1 MPANPDNRKTEIL
14 MSANDRRTALVTG
27 ASRGIGRASAI
38 ALARAGFDVAVSA
51 RTLVDGAGRDM
62 YDPDLKIPGGLDT
75 AVAAIEAEGQQ
86 GAAFVMDLLDRAS
99 VEACIDGALEHFGHI
114 DVLVNNAIYQGK
126 VSMTPFLDLDESE
139 VHRLFEGNVFAQM
152 AATGRVLAAMR
163 KRGSGTI
170 VNMISASA
178 YTDPP
183 GPIGR
188 GGWGMAYAMSKGA
201 FGRMTPHLHVE
212 HGPEGIRCF
221 SIDPGYVITEAAR
234 ARNTAGSFP
243 YPGGEPA
250 TIGAVVAWLATSPD
264 ADEHLG
270 GIVYAQSEFKKRG
283 LAS

>member
-1 MPANPDNRKTEIL
+1 
-14 MSANDRRTALVTG
+14 MSATGPKTALVTG
-27 ASRGIGRASAI
+27 ASRGIGKASAI

-62 YDPDLKIPGGLDT
+62 YNPDLAIPGGLDT
-75 AVAAIEAEGQQ
+75 TVAAIEAECQQ
-86 GAAFVMDLLDRAS
+86 GLALAMDLLDRAS
-99 VEACIDGALEHFGHI
+99 VDACIDGALEHFGHL

-126 VSMTPFLDLDESE
+126 VSMTPIMELEEPE
-139 VHRLFEGNVFAQM
+139 VHKLFEGNVFAQM
-152 AATGRVLAAMR
+152 AVTGRVLAAMVE
-163 KRGSGTI
+163 RGSGTI

-178 YTDPP
+178 HTDPP
-183 GPIGR
+183 GPIGK
-188 GGWGMAYAMSKGA
+188 GGWGMAYSMSKGA
-201 FGRMTPHLHVE
+201 FTRMTPHIHVE
-212 HGPEGIRCF
+212 HGPDGIRCF

-270 GIVYAQSEFKKRG
+270 GIVYAQNEFKKRG
-283 LAS
+283 LSAVESD

>member
-1 MPANPDNRKTEIL
+1 
-14 MSANDRRTALVTG
+14 MSATESKTALVTG
-27 ASRGIGRASAI
+27 ASRGIGKASAI

-51 RTLVDGAGRDM
+51 RTLSDGSGRDM
-62 YDPDLKIPGGLDT
+62 YDPDLTIPGGLDT
-75 AVAAIEAEGQQ
+75 TVAAIEAEGQQ

-99 VEACIDGALEHFGHI
+99 VEACIDGALEHFGHL

-126 VSMTPFLDLDESE
+126 VSMTPILDLEEPE
-139 VHRLFEGNVFAQM
+139 VHKLFEGNVFAQM
-152 AATGRVLAAMR
+152 AITERVLAAMLEQ
-163 KRGSGTI
+163 GSGTI

-183 GPIGR
+183 GPIGK

-201 FGRMTPHLHVE
+201 FTRMTPHIHVE
-212 HGPEGIRCF
+212 HGPDGIRAF

-250 TIGAVVAWLATSPD
+250 TIGAVVAWLTTSPD
-264 ADEHLG
+264 ADDHLG

-283 LAS
+283 LSA

>member
-1 MPANPDNRKTEIL
+1 
-14 MSANDRRTALVTG
+14 MSATDRKTALVTG
-27 ASRGIGRASAI
+27 ASRGIGKASAI

-51 RTLVDGAGRDM
+51 RTLVDGSGRDM
-62 YDPDLKIPGGLDT
+62 YDPNLTIPGGLDT
-75 AVAAIEAEGQQ
+75 TVAAIEAESRK
-86 GAAFVMDLLDRAS
+86 GAAFTMDLLDRSS
-99 VEACIDGALEHFGHI
+99 VEACIEGTLDHFGHL

-126 VSMTPFLDLDESE
+126 VSMTPFLDLEEPE

-152 AATGRVLAAMR
+152 AVTGRVLAAMR
-163 KRGSGTI
+163 DRGSGTI

-183 GPIGR
+183 GPIGK

-201 FGRMTPHLHVE
+201 FSRMTPHIHVE
-212 HGPEGIRCF
+212 HGNEGIRCF

-250 TIGAVVAWLATSPD
+250 TIGAVVAWLATSPN

-283 LAS
+283 LSS

>member
-1 MPANPDNRKTEIL
+1 
-14 MSANDRRTALVTG
+14 MSANERKTALVTG

-51 RTLVDGAGRDM
+51 RTLVDGSGRDM
-62 YDPDLKIPGGLDT
+62 YDPNLAIPGGLDT
-75 AVAAIEAEGQQ
+75 TVAAIEAEGRE
-86 GAAFVMDLLDRAS
+86 GASFLMDLLDRDS
-99 VEACIDGALEHFGHI
+99 VEACVDGALEHFGHL

-126 VSMTPFLDLDESE
+126 VSMTPFLDLEEPE
-139 VHRLFEGNVFAQM
+139 VHKLFEGNVFAQM
-152 AATGRVLAAMR
+152 AATGRVLAAMVE
-163 KRGSGTI
+163 RGSGTI

-183 GPIGR
+183 GPIGK

-201 FGRMTPHLHVE
+201 FSRMTPHIHVE

-250 TIGAVVAWLATSPD
+250 TIGAVVAWLATSPE

-270 GIVYAQSEFKKRG
+270 SIVYAQSEFKKRG
-283 LAS
+283 LSA